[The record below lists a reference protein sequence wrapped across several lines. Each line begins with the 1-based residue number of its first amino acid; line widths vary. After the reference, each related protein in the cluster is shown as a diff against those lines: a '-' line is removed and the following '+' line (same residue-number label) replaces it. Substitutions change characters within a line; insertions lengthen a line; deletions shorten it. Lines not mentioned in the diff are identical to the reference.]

1 MKLRASPPPEAPLVR
16 PLDVHDEAILKIYRV
31 PAECAGMRLDVFLR
45 TQLRNTS
52 RTRARAIIEQS
63 AYAADGRALRANDR
77 VKADERIALWRE
89 PFEEIDEVPL
99 PILYEDE
106 HLLAIDKPP
115 LVTVHPT
122 ARYHKNTVI
131 ERLRKQRP
139 GEFLALIHRID
150 RETSGVLMLAKSIE
164 SERAFKRLL
173 EERSLGGEDSVHK
186 TYVAVT
192 RGVPQ
197 ATLCELPLELDTENS
212 LRVKMRIAAPGQ
224 GLPAR
229 TGIAVVETRG
239 AYAICRLALHTGRQH
254 QIRLHL
260 AALGCPVVGD
270 KLYGPDERLL
280 ARAADGELTAA
291 DLELLEHPRQLLHAE
306 RYDFVHPMTQVAAS
320 LWAPLPAD
328 LGEFWAA
335 ARGSG
340 AGSESQRTGVPGG
353 A

>member
-1 MKLRASPPPEAPLVR
+1 
-16 PLDVHDEAILKIYRV
+16 VHEDAILKVYRV

-63 AYAADGRALRANDR
+63 AHAADGRALRANDR
-77 VKADERIALWRE
+77 VKAEERIALWRE
-89 PFEEIDEVPL
+89 PFEELDDVPL
-99 PILYEDE
+99 PVLYEDP
-106 HLLAIDKPP
+106 HLLVIDKPP

-122 ARYHKNTVI
+122 ARYHRNTVI

-173 EERSLGGEDSVHK
+173 EERSLGGEDSVKK

-192 RGVPQ
+192 HGIPS
-197 ATLCELPLELDTENS
+197 AMLCELPMELDTENS
-212 LRVKMRIAAPGQ
+212 LRVKMRICQPGQ
-224 GLPAR
+224 GLEAR
-229 TGIAVVETRG
+229 TGIEVLEGRG
-239 AYAICRLALHTGRQH
+239 GYALCRLGLHTGRQH

-260 AALGCPVVGD
+260 SALGCPVVGD

-280 ARAADGELTAA
+280 ARAADGELSDE
-291 DLELLEHPRQLLHAE
+291 DLQLLEHPRQLLHAE
-306 RYDFVHPMTQVAAS
+306 RYDFTHPMTDEPLQLV
-320 LWAPLPAD
+320 APLARD
-328 LGEFWAA
+328 LCEFWEQ
-335 ARGSG
+335 RG
-340 AGSESQRTGVPGG
+340 R
-353 A
+353 

>member
-1 MKLRASPPPEAPLVR
+1 MKPRETPSEPPLVR
-16 PLDVHDEAILKIYRV
+16 PAGVHEDAILKIYRV
-31 PAECAGMRLDVFLR
+31 PAECAGMRLDVFMR

-63 AYAADGRALRANDR
+63 AHSADGRALRANDR

-89 PFEEIDEVPL
+89 PFEEVDEIPL
-99 PILYEDE
+99 PVVYEDE

-122 ARYHKNTVI
+122 ARYHRNTVI
-131 ERLRKQRP
+131 ERLRKARP

-150 RETSGVLMLAKSIE
+150 RETSGVLMLAKHIE

-173 EERSLGGEDSVHK
+173 EERSLGGEDSVKK

-192 RGVPQ
+192 HGVPQ
-197 ATLCELPLELDTENS
+197 VAFCDLPVELDTENS

-229 TGIAVVETRG
+229 TGIEVFEQRAG
-239 AYAICRLALHTGRQH
+239 YAQCRLALHTGRQH
-254 QIRLHL
+254 QIRIHL

-270 KLYGPDERLL
+270 KLYGPDERML
-280 ARAADGELTAA
+280 ARAADGELTEE
-291 DLELLEHPRQLLHAE
+291 DLLLLEHPRQLLHAE
-306 RYDFVHPMTQVAAS
+306 RYDFVHPMTQAPLALV
-320 LWAPLPAD
+320 APLPQD
-328 LGEFWAA
+328 LREFWE
-335 ARGSG
+335 AR
-340 AGSESQRTGVPGG
+340 A
-353 A
+353 

>member
-1 MKLRASPPPEAPLVR
+1 MKPREAPPLER
-16 PLDVHDEAILKIYRV
+16 PPVKPAGVHDEAILKVYRV

-45 TQLRNTS
+45 LQMRNTS

-63 AYAADGRALRANDR
+63 AHAADGRPLRANDR
-77 VKADERIALWRE
+77 VRADERIALWRA
-89 PFEEIDEVPL
+89 PFEEVEDFAL
-99 PILYEDE
+99 PVLYEDA

-131 ERLRKQRP
+131 ERLRAARP

-150 RETSGVLMLAKSIE
+150 RETSGVLMLAKHLE

-173 EERSLGGEDSVHK
+173 EERSVTGVESVKK

-192 RGVPQ
+192 RGVP
-197 ATLCELPLELDTENS
+197 ALSRCELPVELDTDNP
-212 LRVKMRIAAPGQ
+212 LRVKMRIAAPGT
-224 GLPAR
+224 GLEAR
-229 TGIAVVETRG
+229 TDIEVSEARAG
-239 AYAICRLALHTGRQH
+239 YALCRLALHTGRQH
-254 QIRLHL
+254 QIRVHL

-280 ARAADGELTAA
+280 ARAADGELTAE

-306 RYDFVHPMTQVAAS
+306 RYDFVHPLTNEALS
-320 LWAPLPAD
+320 LRATLPPD
-328 LGEFWAA
+328 MIRFW
-335 ARGSG
+335 
-340 AGSESQRTGVPGG
+340 ESRS
-353 A
+353 

>member
-1 MKLRASPPPEAPLVR
+1 MKPRETPPSEAPLVR
-16 PLDVHDEAILKIYRV
+16 PAGVHADAILKIYRV

-45 TQLRNTS
+45 LQMRNTS

-63 AYAADGRALRANDR
+63 AHAADGRALRANDR
-77 VKADERIALWRE
+77 VKTDERIALWRE
-89 PFEEIDEVPL
+89 PFEELEDIAL
-99 PILYEDE
+99 PAVFEDE

-131 ERLRKQRP
+131 ERLRAARP

-150 RETSGVLMLAKSIE
+150 RETSGVLMLAKHIE

-173 EERSLGGEDSVHK
+173 EERSLGGEDTVKK

-192 RGVPQ
+192 RGVPD
-197 ATLCELPLELDTENS
+197 ATCCELPVELDTENS
-212 LRVKMRIAAPGQ
+212 LRVKMRIAQPGQ
-224 GLPAR
+224 GLEAR
-229 TGIAVVETRG
+229 TDIEVSETRG
-239 AYAICRLALHTGRQH
+239 GYALCRLALHTGRQH

-280 ARAADGELTAA
+280 ARAADGELTPA

-306 RYDFVHPMTQVAAS
+306 RYDFTHPMTKSA
-320 LWAPLPAD
+320 LNLLAPLPAD
-328 LGEFWAA
+328 LVQFW
-335 ARGSG
+335 
-340 AGSESQRTGVPGG
+340 ESKR
-353 A
+353 